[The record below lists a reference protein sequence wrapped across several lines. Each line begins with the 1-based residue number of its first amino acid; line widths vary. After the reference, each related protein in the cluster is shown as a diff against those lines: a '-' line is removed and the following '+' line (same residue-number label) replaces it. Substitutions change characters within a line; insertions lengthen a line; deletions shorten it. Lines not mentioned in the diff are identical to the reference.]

1 MIEKKQQIFNKLGL
15 HARAAAKLSHLA
27 NMFSADIYLIY
38 NEDKVNAKSLL
49 GILTLAASVGN
60 EITLQAAGEDE
71 QEASRPSATSS
82 TASSTK
88 RAEWSASRARPSRP
102 GSSWARPCSTISPA
116 KWSAAETIGPR
127 RWNGRSG
134 AWTTP

>member
-27 NMFSADIYLIY
+27 NMYTSEIYLTY

-60 EITLQAAGEDE
+60 EIILQASGEDE
-71 QEASRPSATSS
+71 KDAVA
-82 TASSTK
+82 A
-88 RAEWSASRARPSRP
+88 
-102 GSSWARPCSTISPA
+102 ISDLFNR
-116 KWSAAETIGPR
+116 KFDEES
-127 RWNGRSG
+127 
-134 AWTTP
+134 